1 MSVRSPLFNAFY
13 QYTIFFGVPQEKKAK
28 KENLRKEKRESR
40 RIRLAISPKSRSAN
54 WLNLQNEKRALAL
67 KRRR

>member
-13 QYTIFFGVPQEKKAK
+13 QYNTFLRVSQEKKAK
-28 KENLRKEKRESR
+28 KENLQMEKRENKGG
-40 RIRLAISPKSRSAN
+40 RLAISPKSRSAN